1 MSLPETETTT
11 DHMNDPDALLA
22 AWGRLLE
29 THAHLHAPDAAR
41 MLAVPDSALA
51 AARIG
56 SGAVRLK
63 PDIRAVLAPVSE
75 WGRVLCAFSNA
86 CGVHMPLGAV
96 GAEPGEDGAFRLR
109 GAHMR
114 AEVDAGAVADAYL
127 FVDRDDSHG
136 NTRSVQ
142 FYNAA
147 GAPIM
152 KVFIFHKTLFEAAER
167 YLASFKA
174 DDQSRTV
181 RIAVPV
187 VSGFDARAA
196 SRAEDPV
203 GMPLEGADMRAILA
217 DLLSPD
223 TGDGFT
229 VEAVGDH
236 ARVVWQGVLS
246 GIRMDKRMFHLH
258 EADIRSHLR
267 YGPLRQAAR
276 TAGGA
281 VAFDGEDGRL
291 LRIEK
296 GMNR

>member
-63 PDIRAVLAPVSE
+63 PDIGALLAPVSE

-86 CGVHMPLGAV
+86 CGVHMPLGTVA
-96 GAEPGEDGAFRLR
+96 AEPGEGDVLRLR
-109 GAHMR
+109 GTHMR
-114 AEVDAGAVADAYL
+114 ADIDAAAVADAYL
-127 FVDRDDSHG
+127 FVDRDGSHG

-147 GAPIM
+147 GAPIL

-167 YLASFKA
+167 HLAGVKA

-181 RIAVPV
+181 QTAIPAAD
-187 VSGFDARAA
+187 GFDSRAA
-196 SRAEDPV
+196 SLAEDPLAA
-203 GMPLEGADMRAILA
+203 PLEEMDIRATLA
-217 DLLSPD
+217 DLFGPHA
-223 TGDGFT
+223 GGGFT

-236 ARVVWQGVLS
+236 ARAVWQGVLS
-246 GIRMDKRMFHLH
+246 GVRMDDRMFHLH

-267 YGPLRQAAR
+267 YAPLRRAAK
-276 TAGGA
+276 TVGGA
-281 VAFDGEDGRL
+281 VALDGEDGRL
-291 LRIEK
+291 LRIAK
-296 GMNR
+296 GDHR

>member
-1 MSLPETETTT
+1 MSLPESETVT
-11 DHMNDPDALLA
+11 DYMNNPDTLLA

-63 PDIRAVLAPVSE
+63 PDIGALLAPISK

-96 GAEPGEDGAFRLR
+96 TAESGEGGAFRLR
-109 GAHMR
+109 GEHMR
-114 AEVDAGAVADAYL
+114 AEIDAGAVADAYL

-147 GAPIM
+147 GAPIL

-167 YLASFKA
+167 HLTEFKA

-181 RIAVPV
+181 RTAKPAA
-187 VSGFDARAA
+187 GEFDARAA
-196 SRAEDPV
+196 SLAEDPLAA
-203 GMPLEGADMRAILA
+203 PLEGIDTRAILA
-217 DLLSPD
+217 DLFGMD
-223 TGDGFT
+223 TGGGFT

-236 ARVVWQGVLS
+236 ARAVWQGALS
-246 GIRMDKRMFHLH
+246 GVRMDERMFHLH
-258 EADIRSHLR
+258 ETDIRSHLR
-267 YGPLRQAAR
+267 YAPLCRAAK
-276 TAGGA
+276 TKAGA
-281 VAFDGEDGRL
+281 VALDGADGRL
-291 LRIEK
+291 LRITK
-296 GMNR
+296 GDGR